1 MHITGYIWRD
11 ETIDKLAWK
20 HDVQVD
26 EVIDVFENRPR
37 FERLER
43 GHRPN
48 EDLYLAAGQTRSGR
62 YLLVFFVRKKDNQAL
77 VVTAR
82 EMTKKERRRYAKK

>member
-1 MHITGYIWRD
+1 MHITGYIWRE

-43 GHRPN
+43 
-48 EDLYLAAGQTRSGR
+48 
-62 YLLVFFVRKKDNQAL
+62 
-77 VVTAR
+77 VTAR
-82 EMTKKERRRYAKK
+82 TKISILLPVRLDQVDIYWSSLFARQMTKRWLSQPER

>member
-1 MHITGYIWRD
+1 MHITGYIWRE

-20 HDVQVD
+20 HDIRVN
-26 EVIDVFENRPR
+26 EVTDVFGNRPY

-48 EDLYLAAGQTRSGR
+48 EDLFLAAGQTRSGR
-62 YLLVFFVRKKDNQAL
+62 YVIIFFVYKEDGRAL
-77 VVTAR
+77 IITAR
-82 EMTKKERRRYAKK
+82 EMTKRERRRYANK